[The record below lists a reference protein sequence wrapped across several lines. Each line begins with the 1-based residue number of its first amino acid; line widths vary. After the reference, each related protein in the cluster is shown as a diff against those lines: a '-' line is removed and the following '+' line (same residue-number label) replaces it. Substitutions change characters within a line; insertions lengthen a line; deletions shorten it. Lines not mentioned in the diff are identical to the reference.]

1 MNDELEEGEVA
12 IESLETDVQDV
23 LNSLSIKRSNF

>member
-12 IESLETDVQDV
+12 IETLETDIQDV
-23 LNSLSIKRSNF
+23 FYPTFKKYSNI

>member
-12 IESLETDVQDV
+12 IDSLETDVQDV
-23 LNSLSIKRSNF
+23 LNPLPTKCSNF